1 MLTVSTPSYTP
12 LFCAFADLAFMD
24 ILDEHHMQSGTTTE
38 DRPPTDELAETPL
51 TEMCLQWYSV
61 PADMAASGRISPYQ
75 RALRREMEILFG
87 VPNHDTVNGLIPAA
101 VCSTIPLIVYMTSR
115 WFSSQNYAM
124 PSPLQVAEGHP
135 LTTTTETNHSC
146 STTGFCQWPG
156 AGDSVACGAQLSC
169 KTVPA
174 HFRNIH
180 NIRRINEEELVS
192 CQWPGCHKTLM
203 RKSFVRHIREC
214 HLNHPRIMKHRS

>member
-1 MLTVSTPSYTP
+1 
-12 LFCAFADLAFMD
+12 
-24 ILDEHHMQSGTTTE
+24 
-38 DRPPTDELAETPL
+38 
-51 TEMCLQWYSV
+51 MCLQWYSV

-87 VPNHDTVNGLIPAA
+87 TPNHDTVNGLVPAA
-101 VCSTIPLIVYMTSR
+101 
-115 WFSSQNYAM
+115 NYAM
-124 PSPLQVAEGHP
+124 PSPAQVAEGHP

-146 STTGFCQWPG
+146 STTGSCQWPG
-156 AGDSVACGAQLSC
+156 AGNSVTCGAQLTC

-174 HFRNIH
+174 HFRKTH

-214 HLNHPRIMKHRS
+214 HLDHPRKMKHRS